1 MYNSSEHDKQNVNSH
16 VKEKRSIQGWDMSI
30 PHILAFLTTTQSI
43 SIALISHNYTN
54 NNVTKVFHISV
65 EERNN

>member
-1 MYNSSEHDKQNVNSH
+1 MMYNSSEHDKQNVNSH
-16 VKEKRSIQGWDMSI
+16 MKRKGQSKDMSI
-30 PHILAFLTTTQSI
+30 PHILAFLATTQSI
-43 SIALISHNYTN
+43 SIALISHTYTH